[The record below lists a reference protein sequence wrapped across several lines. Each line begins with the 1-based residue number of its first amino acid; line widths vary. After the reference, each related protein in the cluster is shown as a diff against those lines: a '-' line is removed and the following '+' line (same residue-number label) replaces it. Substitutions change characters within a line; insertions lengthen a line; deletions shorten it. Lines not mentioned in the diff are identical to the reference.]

1 MAATGSRTDD
11 LPVVQLPDQAS
22 EVPVAEDRGVLR
34 GIFLLGAPESGCRSV
49 GSWLE
54 SSGFAPG
61 QADEGFRIAVSEDRP
76 AGPPTVI
83 PTAWAEFLMAMADGS
98 WQLPPPSDLLLGAR
112 SVVVPI
118 FSERVQ
124 DAIDCAHGLPVV
136 FSEEHLLPVL
146 PILGSST
153 LSRFLGI
160 LILRNPAAIARTL
173 SAKFDISVAEGLSL
187 WEHYM
192 AAAFSAARQLPMLVA
207 WVDRADYTA
216 TLSAETIEALVSPT
230 TAAERV
236 LGYRS
241 PSPEAP
247 SGIDWLDATDGEF
260 RALAT
265 RHQIELWDCLTDSA
279 NSTRFLQEF
288 PASFERP
295 SDAAVEVLHD
305 GARHRTGR
313 VSKQEL
319 LRALHEE
326 QEALSSLSKKSEEL
340 LAATNASLNEALD
353 DRDRSVATVNDL
365 MQRLRSMGVTQAE
378 GHRKADRLS
387 KENEELRETVL
398 QFIHDSEELEKVYNS
413 EIWRVGFAVTL
424 PFRRVKETIFGT
436 VRRQEE

>member
-11 LPVVQLPDQAS
+11 LAVAQLPDQAA
-22 EVPVAEDRGVLR
+22 EVSVAEDQGVLR
-34 GIFLLGAPESGCRSV
+34 GIFLLGAPESGCGSV

-61 QADEGFRIAVSEDRP
+61 QADEGFRVAMSEDLP

-98 WQLPPPSDLLLGAR
+98 WELPPPGDLLLGAR

-192 AAAFSAARQLPMLVA
+192 AAAFSAAGQLPMLVA
-207 WVDRADYTA
+207 WVDRADYTV

-265 RHQIELWDCLTDSA
+265 RHQIELWECLTDSA
-279 NSTRFLQEF
+279 NSARFLQEF

-305 GARHRTGR
+305 GARHRLGR
-313 VSKQEL
+313 VSKQQL
-319 LRALHEE
+319 LRALGEE
-326 QEALSSLSKKSEEL
+326 QEALSALSKKSDEL
-340 LAATNASLNEALD
+340 LAAVNCSLSEALEE
-353 DRDRSVATVNDL
+353 RDRLAVTVTDL
-365 MQRLRSMGVTQAE
+365 MRRLRAMGVTQAE

-387 KENEELRETVL
+387 EENAELHARLLEL
-398 QFIHDSEELEKVYNS
+398 IHDGEELEKVYNS
-413 EIWRVGFAVTL
+413 EIWRVGSALTL
-424 PFRRVKETIFGT
+424 PFRRVKETLFGT
-436 VRRQEE
+436 ARRQGE

>member
-1 MAATGSRTDD
+1 MAATGSRTEDP
-11 LPVVQLPDQAS
+11 PVVKLSDQAS
-22 EVPVAEDRGVLR
+22 EVSDAEDQGVIRGVF
-34 GIFLLGAPESGCRSV
+34 ILGAPESGCRAV

-61 QADEGFRIAVSEDRP
+61 PADEDFLVTVSEERL

-98 WQLPPPSDLLLGAR
+98 WELPPPGDLLLAAR
-112 SVVVPI
+112 SSVVPI
-118 FSERVQ
+118 FQERVQ

-136 FSEEHLLPVL
+136 FSDEHLLPIL

-153 LSRFLGI
+153 LSRFVGI
-160 LILRNPAAIARTL
+160 LVLRNPAAIARTI
-173 SAKFDISVAEGLSL
+173 SARFDISVAEGLAL

-207 WVDRADYTA
+207 CVDRTGYTT

-241 PSPEAP
+241 PSPETP
-247 SGIDWLDATDGEF
+247 SDIDWLDATEEEF

-265 RHQIELWDCLTDSA
+265 RHQMELWDCLTGTA
-279 NSTRFLQEF
+279 NSARFLQDY
-288 PASFERP
+288 PPSLERP

-319 LRALHEE
+319 QRAV
-326 QEALSSLSKKSEEL
+326 QEDQAALSALSKKSEEL
-340 LAATNASLNEALD
+340 LAAANASLSEALEE
-353 DRDRSVATVNDL
+353 RDRFGVTVTDL
-365 MQRLRSMGVTQAE
+365 MERLRNMGLTQAE
-378 GHRKADRLS
+378 GHRMADRLS
-387 KENEELRETVL
+387 KENEELQARLLELV
-398 QFIHDSEELEKVYNS
+398 HDAEELERVYNS
-413 EIWRVGFAVTL
+413 EIWRVGSALTL
-424 PFRRVKETIFGT
+424 PFRRVKEAIFGT
-436 VRRQEE
+436 ARRQEE

>member
-1 MAATGSRTDD
+1 MAASGSRTDD
-11 LPVVQLPDQAS
+11 PPVAQLSDQAP
-22 EVPVAEDRGVLR
+22 EAPVAGDRGTIQGV
-34 GIFLLGAPESGCRSV
+34 FLLGAPESGCQSV

-61 QADEGFRIAVSEDRP
+61 QADEDFLVTLSEDRP

-98 WQLPPPSDLLLGAR
+98 WELPPPGDLLLGAR
-112 SVVVPI
+112 SSVVPI
-118 FSERVQ
+118 FHERVQ

-136 FSEEHLLPVL
+136 FSHEHLLPIL

-160 LILRNPAAIARTL
+160 LVLRNPAAIARTI
-173 SAKFDISVAEGLSL
+173 SAKFDISVAEGLAL

-192 AAAFSAARQLPMLVA
+192 ASAFSAARQLPMLVA
-207 WVDRADYTA
+207 CVDRPDYPA

-230 TAAERV
+230 SVAERV
-236 LGYRS
+236 LGYRI

-247 SGIDWLDATDGEF
+247 SDIGWLDATDQEF

-265 RHQIELWDCLTDSA
+265 GHQIELWDCLTETA
-279 NSTRFLQEF
+279 NSARLLQDF
-288 PASFERP
+288 PASLERP

-313 VSKQEL
+313 VSKQEH

-326 QEALSSLSKKSEEL
+326 RVTLSALSKKSDEL
-340 LAATNASLNEALD
+340 LAAANASLNEALQ
-353 DRDRSVATVNDL
+353 DRDRLEATVTDL
-365 MQRLRSMGVTQAE
+365 MQRLRAMGVTQAE
-378 GHRKADRLS
+378 GHRKADKLS
-387 KENEELRETVL
+387 EENEELKERLLELV
-398 QFIHDSEELEKVYNS
+398 HDSAELEKVYNS
-413 EIWRVGFAVTL
+413 EIWRVGSAVTL
-424 PFRRVKETIFGT
+424 PLRRVKETIFGT
-436 VRRQEE
+436 VRRQGE